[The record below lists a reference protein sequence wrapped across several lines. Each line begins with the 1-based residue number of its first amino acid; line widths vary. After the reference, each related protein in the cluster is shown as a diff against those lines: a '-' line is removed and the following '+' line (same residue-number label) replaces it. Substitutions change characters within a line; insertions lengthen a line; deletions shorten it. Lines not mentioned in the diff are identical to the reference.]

1 MDQDIQTAGSLRGQ
15 QDLNSGIVESSDG
28 SAQSELRIIIL
39 KCGWILREQ
48 RVHHSAVLPP
58 NCIS

>member
-39 KCGWILREQ
+39 KCG
-48 RVHHSAVLPP
+48 
-58 NCIS
+58 